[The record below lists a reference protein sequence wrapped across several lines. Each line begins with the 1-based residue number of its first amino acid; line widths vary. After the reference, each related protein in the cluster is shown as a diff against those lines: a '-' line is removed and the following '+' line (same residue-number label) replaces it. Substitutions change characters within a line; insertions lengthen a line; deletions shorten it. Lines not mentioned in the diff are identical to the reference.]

1 MSEKKIVKTVTEAAI
16 ITGLVSGI
24 GFLSKKIL
32 KESFTNDPSL
42 NFMNYGKM
50 TVVVAASMMAKDYL
64 EVNKIIPIY

>member
-1 MSEKKIVKTVTEAAI
+1 MTEKKIVKTLTDAAV

-24 GFLSKKIL
+24 GFLSKKMI

-50 TVVVAASMMAKDYL
+50 TIVVAASLMAKDYL